1 MAKTIKVKKSEI
13 AFTIAV
19 MFLVG
24 FIAGMQFVPRE
35 VQLNQPNLDGEVV
48 VSMTLPAV
56 DNEGN
61 GVAGTLYT
69 TVKPGT
75 GKILVDTSRVLNYID
90 TQLSART
97 AAKAA
102 SNYAKVDLNGLD
114 IIYVIKVN
122 ASIIEGPSAGASMAL
137 SVLLALENKT
147 SGNITITGTIS
158 PDGTIG
164 KVGSILEKGL
174 AAKANGARTFL
185 VPKGQATAEKTT
197 RNTTCS
203 RLGSMDVCK
212 VNYLAENINIESYL
226 GIEVHE
232 VANLEEAYRY
242 FNQSSLP

>member
-56 DNEGN
+56 
-61 GVAGTLYT
+61 
-69 TVKPGT
+69 
-75 GKILVDTSRVLNYID
+75 VDTSRVLNYID